1 MCNKTEARTDK
12 DTSFLNARVTGTWF
26 QRILGHT
33 VSQQIVHF
41 IIVWKVSIAVFG
53 KKDVAE

>member
-1 MCNKTEARTDK
+1 MCNKTETRTEK
-12 DTSFLNARVTGTWF
+12 DTSFLDARFTGTWF
-26 QRILGHT
+26 QRNLGHT